1 MKEPKLVEVK
11 KYLNAILKMNKKY
24 VTAERLSKV
33 VGIYPEIINEQ
44 LSYFE
49 PNLMM
54 DPEYNLME
62 LVPTLKKFVVEKEEE
77 KSSTLIKK
85 PAIKKQT
92 LEQYDSVSDF
102 IYKKMTLVGGLLDR
116 NVVLS
121 DTDLRILKKLIVEEQ
136 QARKKVKKQISI
148 EIP

>member
-11 KYLNAILKMNKKY
+11 KYLNALVKMNKKY

-49 PNLMM
+49 PTLMM

-62 LVPTLKKFVVEKEEE
+62 LVPALKKFVIDKEEE

-121 DTDLRILKKLIVEEQ
+121 DTDLRILKKLIIEEQ
-136 QARKKVKKQISI
+136 QARKNKKK
-148 EIP
+148 

>member
-49 PNLMM
+49 PTLMM

-77 KSSTLIKK
+77 RSSTLIKK

-121 DTDLRILKKLIVEEQ
+121 DTDLRILKKLIIEEQ
-136 QARKKVKKQISI
+136 QSRKKVKK
-148 EIP
+148 

>member
-11 KYLNAILKMNKKY
+11 KYLNAIIKLNKKY
-24 VTAERLSKV
+24 VTTERLSKV

-49 PNLMM
+49 PTLMM

-62 LVPTLKKFVVEKEEE
+62 LVPTLKKFVVDKEEE

-92 LEQYDSVSDF
+92 LQQYDSVSDF
-102 IYKKMTLVGGLLDR
+102 IYKRMTLVGGLLDR

-136 QARKKVKKQISI
+136 QNRKKK
-148 EIP
+148 

>member
-24 VTAERLSKV
+24 VTSERLSKV
-33 VGIYPEIINEQ
+33 VGIYPEIINEH

-49 PNLMM
+49 PTLMM
-54 DPEYNLME
+54 DPEFNLME
-62 LVPTLKKFVVEKEEE
+62 LVPSMKKYVVEKEEE

-92 LEQYDSVSDF
+92 LEQFDSVSDF

-121 DTDLRILKKLIVEEQ
+121 DTDLRVLKKLIVQEQ
-136 QARKKVKKQISI
+136 QARKKTKK
-148 EIP
+148 

>member
-24 VTAERLSKV
+24 VTSERLSKV
-33 VGIYPEIINEQ
+33 VGIYPEIINEH

-49 PNLMM
+49 PTLMM
-54 DPEYNLME
+54 DPEFNLME
-62 LVPTLKKFVVEKEEE
+62 LVPSMKKYVVEKEEE

-92 LEQYDSVSDF
+92 LEQFDSVSDF

-121 DTDLRILKKLIVEEQ
+121 DTDLRVLKKLIVQEQ
-136 QARKKVKKQISI
+136 QARKKAKK
-148 EIP
+148 

>member
-11 KYLNAILKMNKKY
+11 KYLNALVKMNKKY

-44 LSYFE
+44 LSFFE
-49 PNLMM
+49 PTLMM
-54 DPEYNLME
+54 DPEFNLME
-62 LVPTLKKFVVEKEEE
+62 LVPALKKFVIEKEEE

-102 IYKKMTLVGGLLDR
+102 IYKRMTLVGGLLDR

-136 QARKKVKKQISI
+136 QARKKGKK
-148 EIP
+148 

>member
-11 KYLNAILKMNKKY
+11 KYLNAIVKLNKKY

-44 LSYFE
+44 LSFFE
-49 PNLMM
+49 PTLMM

-62 LVPTLKKFVVEKEEE
+62 LVPSLKKFVIDKEEE

-92 LEQYDSVSDF
+92 LQQYDSVSDF
-102 IYKKMTLVGGLLDR
+102 IYKRMTLVGGLLDR

-121 DTDLRILKKLIVEEQ
+121 DTDLRVLKKLIVEEQ
-136 QARKKVKKQISI
+136 QNRKKIKK
-148 EIP
+148 